1 MQFYIVLD
9 PISIILQ
16 SSNYFFEI
24 ETSPKKKI
32 YSFSPN
38 PAFLTKKR
46 ITSAFGTLKL
56 NLLNFNNTTKKF
68 LLITRS
74 SILREE
80 NNGQHVRYLIR
91 EWKVLCPFLLY
102 LPTNLAAVA
111 LDKVQVIKVAT
122 APSSAL
128 TFTNKSVP

>member
-1 MQFYIVLD
+1 MKFYIIVD
-9 PISIILQ
+9 SIYIILQ

-56 NLLNFNNTTKKF
+56 NLLNFNNITKKF
-68 LLITRS
+68 LLIARS
-74 SILREE
+74 SILQEE
-80 NNGQHVRYLIR
+80 DNGQHVRYLIR
-91 EWKVLCPFLLY
+91 EWKVLCPFSLY

-128 TFTNKSVP
+128 TSTKKSDP